1 VPWSLLEEDQTS
13 ELFALVDK
21 GRMPPGVD
29 GLRNPLEMDAQ
40 ESDLWHRHIVQGQNG
55 DLAPEE
61 VFQFAQV
68 RPGQYDRALRV
79 SIHPE
84 ARLHYPPESCAY
96 VRAMNDSQREQV
108 AEREDGLPVVTSN
121 ETYVSVNE
129 TRGAVLRTQLAG
141 DQTGLDLLEVLAH
154 HDAAGPHHV
163 S

>member
-1 VPWSLLEEDQTS
+1 VPWSLLEEDHVS
-13 ELFALVDK
+13 EHFALVDK
-21 GRMPPGVD
+21 GQMPQGVN
-29 GLRNPLEMDAQ
+29 GLQNVLEMDAQ

-55 DLAPEE
+55 DLVPDE

-68 RPGQYDRALRV
+68 HPSQYDRALRV

-96 VRAMNDSQREQV
+96 MRAMNDSQREQV
-108 AEREDGLPVVTSN
+108 TKREDGLPVLKSN

-129 TRGAVLRTQLAG
+129 TRGEVLRKQLAS
-141 DQTGLDLLEVLAH
+141 DRTGLELLEVLVQ
-154 HDAAGPHHV
+154 HDSAGPHHV